1 MLTSARTHIKLDLP
15 QEMKAFDKDTFSLEK
30 GAMNTGVGFAILGM
44 LAIFFMGAM
53 MIGTLTPYNND
64 NDEQSVIVQKVS
76 PEVSKPVLQMQTFPG
91 VTLTPTPTPTFYPQ
105 PQEQGGFNYGEP
117 PSGGGGGGSGGGGGG
132 GSAI

>member
-1 MLTSARTHIKLDLP
+1 
-15 QEMKAFDKDTFSLEK
+15 MKAFDKETFSLEK
-30 GAMNTGVGFAILGM
+30 GAMNTGVGFGILAM

-53 MIGTLTPYNND
+53 MIGTLTPYNHD
-64 NDEQSVIVQKVS
+64 NDEKSVIVQKVS

-105 PQEQGGFNYGEP
+105 PQEKGGFNYGEAP
-117 PSGGGGGGSGGGGGG
+117 GGSAPAGGGGGGG